1 MEKHIICGLLIAPGL
16 LAFTGLVITAVR
28 RQFHWSSF
36 YLGLELVLAGLAD
49 GLINFVERLHA
60 ADGHPVDG
68 TLVGNMAWYVLFAVF
83 SIGAL
88 FVVVVIHQRWDYFL
102 DHEQYRALRIKRGVW
117 LGVIANGMGI
127 AVLTT
132 FIYLRLEDIL

>member
-1 MEKHIICGLLIAPGL
+1 
-16 LAFTGLVITAVR
+16 
-28 RQFHWSSF
+28 
-36 YLGLELVLAGLAD
+36 
-49 GLINFVERLHA
+49 
-60 ADGHPVDG
+60 
-68 TLVGNMAWYVLFAVF
+68 MAWYVLFAVF